1 MAGPQHF
8 IERFASRKRQRPCCR
23 CRCLLARAMLCNAC
37 GTFRFQDCQDVDW
50 RDRVRATLRPR
61 VSVIESH
68 CRFMT
73 TMDFNIESEDFESG
87 EIARAYAVQE
97 ALQTAFDSAYQQAD
111 EQQLHADVISYTVDS
126 CMQSCVSLLE
136 MTFVSREIQPL
147 DPDPLTET
155 SWQPDPEAQPCAP
168 DTWMRGVIQVRQ
180 PQRQPSVSTTGAYI
194 WFIASLAKRYLSA
207 PA

>member
-1 MAGPQHF
+1 
-8 IERFASRKRQRPCCR
+8 
-23 CRCLLARAMLCNAC
+23 
-37 GTFRFQDCQDVDW
+37 
-50 RDRVRATLRPR
+50 
-61 VSVIESH
+61 
-68 CRFMT
+68 MT
-73 TMDFNIESEDFESG
+73 TMDINIESEDFESG

-194 WFIASLAKRYLSA
+194 WLTASLSKPYLSA